1 MAIDHYSQFAEVAG
15 PSCLQKP
22 ITLAS
27 PKPLDIVGLKMLML
41 ERVLTQLGLH
51 QGKPK
56 IENSIIKWSRKKR
69 DQVDEVLV
77 QVTII

>member
-1 MAIDHYSQFAEVAG
+1 
-15 PSCLQKP
+15 
-22 ITLAS
+22 
-27 PKPLDIVGLKMLML
+27 MLMV

-69 DQVDEVLV
+69 DQVEEVLV

>member
-1 MAIDHYSQFAEVAG
+1 MATEHYSQFAKDARF
-15 PSCLQKP
+15 SWLQKP

-41 ERVLTQLGLH
+41 ERVLTQLGFH
-51 QGKPK
+51 KGKPK

-77 QVTII
+77 QVTIT